1 MTRDPR
7 TDSPDAGTYLRYLEE
22 TDPLREQTN
31 LEIMAALDLPKGSNG
46 LDVGC
51 GAGTQ
56 ALMLADAVGE
66 EGRVTGLDIEP
77 EFLER
82 ARAVAAAR
90 GMSDRVAFEEADL
103 GTRLPFDDGAFEWV
117 WSSDCLGY
125 LPLTGEV
132 TRVIGP
138 GGSLNIALWSSEQLL
153 PGYPL
158 LESKLRATR
167 GGLAPFG
174 TESKPE
180 THPLRAL
187 ARLRAAGLTNTEVL
201 TFATSV
207 HAPLSPEV
215 RRAMTD
221 ILEMR
226 WPDVER
232 ELSRED
238 LEQYRRLA
246 DPASPDFVLNLP
258 DYYGFFTYSVFRG
271 WVPRTA
277 GTK

>member
-1 MTRDPR
+1 V
-7 TDSPDAGTYLRYLEE
+7 SKAEAWALLRL
-22 TDPLREQTN
+22 
-31 LEIMAALDLPKGSNG
+31 AA
-46 LDVGC
+46 
-51 GAGTQ
+51 
-56 ALMLADAVGE
+56 
-66 EGRVTGLDIEP
+66 
-77 EFLER
+77 
-82 ARAVAAAR
+82 
-90 GMSDRVAFEEADL
+90 
-103 GTRLPFDDGAFEWV
+103 
-117 WSSDCLGY
+117 
-125 LPLTGEV
+125 PLTGLALVNMAMSV
-132 TRVIGP
+132 TDTLMTAAFGVEALATVAVASDFYSILFYLAVGCIGGIGP
-138 GGSLNIALWSSEQLL
+138 LYAAAHSTGDAD
-153 PGYPL
+153 
-158 LESKLRATR
+158 R
-167 GGLAPFG
+167 
-174 TESKPE
+174 
-180 THPLRAL
+180 L